1 MRAGLRGL
9 STWRSC
15 VAGFRICCRRA
26 VRILRCQP
34 TLIQYWWHSRAWSGI
49 EGVPLGQLHSHSYDL
64 AEHFGFLRGAKN
76 TDGDGRRWGRLQ
88 DDFFATHA
96 APGTGVPVASFHKI
110 NGTLVFR
117 TPRTFHNPIARLI
130 DLDKTSRRQD

>member
-1 MRAGLRGL
+1 MTAGWRGL

-15 VAGFRICCRRA
+15 VAGSQIYCRRA
-26 VRILRCQP
+26 VRILRRQP
-34 TLIQYWWHSRAWSGI
+34 TLIQYWWHPRAWSGI

-64 AEHFGFLRGAKN
+64 AEHFGLLGVAEN
-76 TDGDGRRWGRLQ
+76 ADGDGRQWVRLQ

-110 NGTLVFR
+110 NGTLIFR
-117 TPRTFHNPIARLI
+117 TPRTFQYAIARLI
-130 DLDKTSRRQD
+130 DLDK